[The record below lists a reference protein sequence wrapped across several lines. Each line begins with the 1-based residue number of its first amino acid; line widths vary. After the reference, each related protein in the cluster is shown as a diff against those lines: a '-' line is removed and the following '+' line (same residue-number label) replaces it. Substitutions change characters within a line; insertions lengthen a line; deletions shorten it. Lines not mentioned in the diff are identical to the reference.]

1 MVLRCLQIKGKTW
14 STLFENPDFMTL
26 HSNHFISRH
35 GSDDDHRTFLLT
47 LTPAPAL
54 YNCEFYL
61 LGNPLKLNLPSP
73 FQRPCSFVSI
83 LGSTSVNGIFCLKTN
98 SWRWISMNG
107 RIDLDHWMYT
117 GSFDGHEVY
126 VDGTCHWLFT
136 KDDSKEQH
144 TVVTLLSFD
153 LSNQAFI
160 TTPIGEESITPHTYN
175 RRLAVLNAS
184 IALLSNYDDNIVFH
198 ISILGQ
204 LGVTESWTKLY
215 ICGPLPSLEWPPY
228 GFGKMGYMFFE
239 KTDGELAYVDLST
252 QKIEEVDITTRS
264 ACLFTVGLYKKSL
277 LSIRG
282 SSK

>member
-1 MVLRCLQIKGKTW
+1 MDTADEEQGRK
-14 STLFENPDFMTL
+14 S
-26 HSNHFISRH
+26 
-35 GSDDDHRTFLLT
+35 
-47 LTPAPAL
+47 
-54 YNCEFYL
+54 Y
-61 LGNPLKLNLPSP
+61 NPLSFYSPDPIKVNKSLQLKLLNKNYIPLSL
-73 FQRPCSFVSI
+73 FTY
-83 LGSTSVNGIFCLKTN
+83 GSTADRRRQSKRSAKFHYGSTMSPNQ
-98 SWRWISMNG
+98 SMNG